1 MIKLENIKNKNIM
14 NIILQFYDFK
24 HIRGMRYL

>member
-24 HIRGMRYL
+24 YIKGFRYL